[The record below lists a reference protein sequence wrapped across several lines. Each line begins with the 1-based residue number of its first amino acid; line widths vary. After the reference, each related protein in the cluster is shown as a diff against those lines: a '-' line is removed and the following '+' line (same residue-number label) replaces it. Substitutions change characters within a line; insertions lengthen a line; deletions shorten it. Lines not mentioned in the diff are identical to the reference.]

1 MDKAKI
7 FLEDGV
13 AKLVNCIFY
22 LYNSKYYFLYT
33 ENEVDE
39 NGYVR
44 LYLVKVGKETT
55 NSANGPVETGNMIGI
70 EVPTDDEW
78 KEVQGSISK
87 IVNSKKSKIEDKD
100 IQYLPIDMLVN
111 LKITSKK
118 SFRLLANI
126 IENDFGIKLAEDLN
140 QNDDDMANAT
150 DNTVVENQ
158 VVDEQSTPIED
169 SNLNKPIEEE
179 ISVEKPTVENINQ
192 EIDDASEENSEQSL
206 DQIESVEEDK
216 QQDETA
222 VKEEVSNEATETD
235 EYVDS
240 DIIIDYRTR
249 FFEEQEKNKRLN
261 EEIDKLKKKLE
272 NIIEIIKED

>member
-192 EIDDASEENSEQSL
+192 EIDGASEENSEQSL

-272 NIIEIIKED
+272 NINEIIKED